1 MKARTL
7 LSNLGVHATL
17 KGFRYLQYAL
27 ELCMSNEEYLLWIYK
42 WLCTD
47 VAVHFHTTQSNVE
60 HCMRTAISSCW
71 FRGNRQLLMELA
83 GYELK
88 RAPSNGEFIDIL
100 YNHLKSIEE
109 SAEKTLELEEA

>member
-7 LSNLGVHATL
+7 LSELGIHATL

-27 ELCMSNEEYLLWIYK
+27 ELCMENEDYLLWVYK

-47 VAVHFHTTQSNVE
+47 VAAHFHTTQNNVE
-60 HCMRTAISSCW
+60 HCMRTAIANCW
-71 FRGNRQLLMELA
+71 LKGNRQLLIELA

-88 RAPSNGEFIDIL
+88 KTPSNGEFIDIL
-100 YNHLKSIEE
+100 YHHLKFSEK
-109 SAEKTLELEEA
+109 AEMKKVFPKI